1 MRSAGAALL
10 VDVRRRAGALARGSL
25 AVVLLAGCTVE
36 EGSAHDPA
44 SVTRT
49 LPWPAASLGAA
60 PEPSDNPTTP
70 EKADLGRLLFYD
82 PILSADRTVACATC
96 HSEIWGMS
104 DGLPRSI
111 GVGGVGPTGPGREG
125 TSVTRRNAQTLWNAA
140 YRDLLFW
147 DGRSDSLEQQVLGPL
162 HQARELGRD
171 PDELVA
177 EIATIPGYASRFA
190 EAFPGSTPAVSVLHL
205 TQAIA
210 AFERTMVSDRAPYDQ
225 FVRGDLGALSEEAQR
240 GMWLFAEAEC
250 ATCHV
255 PPRFEA
261 EIFADRKVE
270 PVPGVRD
277 FGREMVTHD
286 PADRAAFRVP
296 TLRNV
301 RETSP
306 YFHTGGVDK
315 LADAVRH
322 EAALAPRA
330 LSDDEIDAIVTFL
343 DKGLVDPSRS
353 PGRPTEVPSGLP
365 VPVDGFRIP
374 R

>member
-1 MRSAGAALL
+1 
-10 VDVRRRAGALARGSL
+10 VGALARGSL
-25 AVVLLAGCTVE
+25 AVVLLALAGCTVE
-36 EGSAHDPA
+36 EGSPHAPGDVLRA
-44 SVTRT
+44 
-49 LPWPAASLGAA
+49 LPWRAEPLAA
-60 PEPSDNPTTP
+60 PPEPADNPTTP
-70 EKADLGRLLFYD
+70 EKAELGQLLFYD
-82 PILSADRTVACATC
+82 PILSSDRAVACATC

-111 GVGGVGPTGPGREG
+111 GVGGVGPTGPGRTG

-140 YRDLLFW
+140 YRETMFW
-147 DGRSDSLEQQVLGPL
+147 DGRSDSLERQVLGPL
-162 HQARELGRD
+162 HEARELGRD
-171 PDELVA
+171 PDELAA
-177 EIATIPGYASRFA
+177 ELATIPAYAARFA
-190 EAFPGSTPAVSVLHL
+190 EAFPGSTPAVSVTHL
-205 TQAIA
+205 IQAIA

-225 FVRGDLGALSEEAQR
+225 FLRGDLGALSEEAQR

-261 EIFADRKVE
+261 EIFADRGVP
-270 PVPGVRD
+270 PVAGARD
-277 FGREMVTHD
+277 FGREAVSGD

-306 YFHTGGVDK
+306 YFHTGGVDR

-330 LSDDEIDAIVTFL
+330 LDDDEIDAIVTFL

-353 PGRPTEVPSGLP
+353 PGRPTDVPSGLT